1 MTRDEIRKRLTEL
14 RDKQLEDMGR
24 FSFALGEYSG
34 EIKALERELKSEED
48 QAPESKNAPH
58 INGEAQQEAL

>member
-1 MTRDEIRKRLTEL
+1 MTREEKRKRLTEL

-34 EIKALERELKSEED
+34 EIKALERELERELE
-48 QAPESKNAPH
+48 APETKSASH
-58 INGEAQQEAL
+58 INGEAREEV